1 LGQGLSAL
9 NIQKKA
15 DNPIKNYAVG
25 ENWRWGNHSLG
36 WLKHIQKTNRLKSAG
51 LS

>member
-1 LGQGLSAL
+1 LGQGLSGL

-25 ENWRWGNHSLG
+25 ENWQQGFHTLG
-36 WLKHIQKTNRLKSAG
+36 LWNPTKKQTG
-51 LS
+51 

>member
-1 LGQGLSAL
+1 MGQGLSGL

-25 ENWRWGNHSLG
+25 ENWRQGNPSLG
-36 WLKHIQKTNRLKSAG
+36 WWKHI
-51 LS
+51 